1 MLNKQKK
8 WLVFLLLVIWLF
20 FSMFPVYWVLTS
32 SFKKPLAIKLGPKYI
47 PFLDFQP
54 TVDVYQEAFSGI
66 RGEFLNN
73 FINSMIVSIS
83 ATAVSVLLGSMVA
96 YALVRFVFK
105 VKLLAG
111 VFFVIAGIG
120 SYILLV
126 SLTWIGEIFALGIAF
141 LIALIV
147 GVRTNLIALPGP
159 VLGSKAI
166 AFWFIAQRMMPPIV
180 SAFALY
186 LLYSKIGKA
195 GFIMLDTYFGVTLCY
210 IAFSLPLVVWLMRD
224 FFSSLPVEMEEA
236 ALIDNVPRY
245 RIYFEIVLPNSIQ
258 GFVAVSLITF
268 SFVWNEFLFGFFL
281 TTGNWQTL
289 PVLLAAQI
297 DWRSICVATI
307 ITIGPMILITLWLS
321 RLLRSGILLG
331 SNK

>member
-32 SFKKPLAIKLGPKYI
+32 SVKNSLAIKLGPKYI

-111 VFFVIAGIG
+111 VF
-120 SYILLV
+120 L
-126 SLTWIGEIFALGIAF
+126 
-141 LIALIV
+141 
-147 GVRTNLIALPGP
+147 
-159 VLGSKAI
+159 
-166 AFWFIAQRMMPPIV
+166 
-180 SAFALY
+180 
-186 LLYSKIGKA
+186 
-195 GFIMLDTYFGVTLCY
+195 
-210 IAFSLPLVVWLMRD
+210 
-224 FFSSLPVEMEEA
+224 
-236 ALIDNVPRY
+236 
-245 RIYFEIVLPNSIQ
+245 
-258 GFVAVSLITF
+258 
-268 SFVWNEFLFGFFL
+268 
-281 TTGNWQTL
+281 
-289 PVLLAAQI
+289 
-297 DWRSICVATI
+297 
-307 ITIGPMILITLWLS
+307 
-321 RLLRSGILLG
+321 
-331 SNK
+331 

>member
-1 MLNKQKK
+1 
-8 WLVFLLLVIWLF
+8 
-20 FSMFPVYWVLTS
+20 
-32 SFKKPLAIKLGPKYI
+32 
-47 PFLDFQP
+47 
-54 TVDVYQEAFSGI
+54 
-66 RGEFLNN
+66 
-73 FINSMIVSIS
+73 
-83 ATAVSVLLGSMVA
+83 
-96 YALVRFVFK
+96 
-105 VKLLAG
+105 
-111 VFFVIAGIG
+111 
-120 SYILLV
+120 
-126 SLTWIGEIFALGIAF
+126 
-141 LIALIV
+141 
-147 GVRTNLIALPGP
+147 
-159 VLGSKAI
+159 
-166 AFWFIAQRMMPPIV
+166 
-180 SAFALY
+180 LY

-236 ALIDNVPRY
+236 ALIDNVPRH
-245 RIYFEIVLPNSIQ
+245 RIFFEIVLPNSIQ

-321 RLLRSGILLG
+321 RLLRSGFLLG
-331 SNK
+331 SNKQTY